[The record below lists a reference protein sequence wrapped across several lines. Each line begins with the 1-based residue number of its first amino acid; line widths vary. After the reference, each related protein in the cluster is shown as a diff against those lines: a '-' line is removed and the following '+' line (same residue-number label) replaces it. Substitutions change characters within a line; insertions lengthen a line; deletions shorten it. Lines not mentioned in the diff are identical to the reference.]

1 MKFVKRRAN
10 AESGIPTESMAD
22 IVFILLL
29 FFMVT
34 TTLRKVDVI
43 VHFTLPK
50 AKAIEKIENKRLIDY
65 IWIGRSGRIQINDSI
80 VKMNQIEPIIYRKR
94 QELHNVIISLRIDV
108 NTKMGE
114 VTDVQQE
121 LRKADALRINYSA
134 NVKL

>member
-134 NVKL
+134 NIKL

>member
-1 MKFVKRRAN
+1 MKFVKRRAS

-65 IWIGRSGRIQINDSI
+65 IWIGKSGRIQINDSI

-108 NTKMGE
+108 NTNMGE